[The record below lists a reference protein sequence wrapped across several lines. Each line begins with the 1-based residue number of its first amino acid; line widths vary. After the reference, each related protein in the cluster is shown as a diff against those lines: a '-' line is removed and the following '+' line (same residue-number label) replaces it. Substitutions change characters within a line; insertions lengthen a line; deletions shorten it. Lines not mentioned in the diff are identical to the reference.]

1 MKYGYTE
8 KDLLDHPQK
17 YQHSIFEGKSFISAY
32 LNSRKNINKKIQ
44 NNATIISVSD
54 TLDLLSIPYTETS
67 IRKID
72 GFFTEEFLIDFLQ
85 DNRIQKNKIQIIE
98 KLLKIFEIKKKIYS
112 AYDFRIDK
120 HSNDFSSL
128 RNYILFSIIC
138 NKIFQM
144 NKNLKFLNTTLKV
157 NDIICSKI
165 NSISDVN
172 DLSLTYNAIKF
183 ELQQFEKLLEKNLVK
198 I

>member
-1 MKYGYTE
+1 LKYGYTE

>member
-98 KLLKIFEIKKKIYS
+98 KLLKIIKIKKKIYS

>member
-1 MKYGYTE
+1 LKYGYTE

-17 YQHSIFEGKSFISAY
+17 YQHSIFEGKSFISGY

-67 IRKID
+67 IRKND

-85 DNRIQKNKIQIIE
+85 DNKIKENKIQIIE

-112 AYDFRIDK
+112 TYDFRIDK

-144 NKNLKFLNTTLKV
+144 NKNLKFFNTTLKV

>member
-17 YQHSIFEGKSFISAY
+17 YQHSTFEGKSFISGY

-67 IRKID
+67 IRKND
-72 GFFTEEFLIDFLQ
+72 SFFTEEFLIGFLQ
-85 DNRIQKNKIQIIE
+85 DNRIKENKIQIIE

-144 NKNLKFLNTTLKV
+144 NKNLKFFNTTLKV